1 MLKHNGL
8 TIALLVLIAC
18 LLICNITKFLFGQKA
33 STVTAQPQL
42 DRFSNVY
49 NEINYF
55 PSKCQQQPEY
65 CPGQHPKIPCNMI
78 NKCGSGA
85 GDDMD
90 PAIQEYVDSYVYL
103 ISLLYSIKNYLPTG
117 TV

>member
-8 TIALLVLIAC
+8 TVALVILIAC
-18 LLICNITKFLFGQKA
+18 LLLCNITKFLFGKQRVDKPK
-33 STVTAQPQL
+33 QEIDQ
-42 DRFSNVY
+42 FSNVY

-55 PSKCQQQPEY
+55 PSKCQQQPSY

-78 NKCGSGA
+78 NTCNGAASGA
-85 GDDMD
+85 NMD

-103 ISLLYSIKNYLPTG
+103 ISLLYSIKSYLPGG